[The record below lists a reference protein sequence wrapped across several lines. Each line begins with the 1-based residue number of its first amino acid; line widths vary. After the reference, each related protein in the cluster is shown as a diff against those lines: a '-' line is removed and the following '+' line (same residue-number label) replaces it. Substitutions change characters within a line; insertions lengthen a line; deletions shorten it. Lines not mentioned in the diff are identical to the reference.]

1 MGFMDKFKGSMDQA
15 QQMAKQ
21 GRDVMSAGTN
31 PAMAEYAQTVNKI
44 GSSGV
49 PCTAVINAVGESGA
63 TDGFNKEF
71 TFEVTVEGNG
81 EPYNAI
87 VVQYLSDDM
96 AGEYKEGAAFNAKA
110 DPDDK
115 TTLLLYGKL

>member
-1 MGFMDKFKGSMDQA
+1 MGFMDKFKDQMGQA

-21 GRDVMSAGTN
+21 AGDVAKAGTN
-31 PAMAEYAQTVNKI
+31 PAMAEYAAMLNKLA
-44 GSSGV
+44 SSGV
-49 PCTAVINAVGESGA
+49 PCAAVINAVGESGA
-63 TDGFNKEF
+63 TDGFNKEY

-87 VVQYLSDDM
+87 VVQFLSDDM
-96 AGEYKEGAAFNAKA
+96 AGEYTEGAAFNAKA

>member
-1 MGFMDKFKGSMDQA
+1 MGFMDKFKQA
-15 QQMAKQ
+15 GDMMK
-21 GRDVMSAGTN
+21 AGTS
-31 PAMAEYAQTVNKI
+31 PAMAEYAQMVNKI

-71 TFEVTVEGNG
+71 TFEVTVEGIG

-96 AGEYKEGAAFNAKA
+96 AGEYREGVAFNAKA

-115 TTLLLYGKL
+115 TNVILYGKL